1 MPSPPAGDTKPRNT
15 PNGDPDMN
23 PKNNPNP
30 KTNSTTNPVTN
41 PITDTEPTPAS
52 ASASAP
58 PTITIRISPQTQER
72 LDSVKHSP
80 EESYDTV
87 ISRLCDRLIDDE
99 PLSEETLKTIEKSL
113 AELREGIFH
122 THEEIMQD
130 LITRKTEHK

>member
-1 MPSPPAGDTKPRNT
+1 
-15 PNGDPDMN
+15 MN

-30 KTNSTTNPVTN
+30 KTNSTTNPVT
-41 PITDTEPTPAS
+41 DTEPAPIS
-52 ASASAP
+52 ASP
-58 PTITIRISPQTQER
+58 MITIRISPQTQER